1 MVRSGHHIVD
11 HGYRFFRNSVDDV
24 IDADGLRD
32 VVNEKQQQAN
42 ADYRQHHCSQH
53 GGHWSE
59 GVREGACRRKRRHAV
74 REGAEEDTECPLRH
88 AVP

>member
-32 VVNEKQQQAN
+32 MVNEKQQQAN

-53 GGHWSE
+53 GGHWCELNQLRDS
-59 GVREGACRRKRRHAV
+59 RSRTAPSQRKHWASIDV
-74 REGAEEDTECPLRH
+74 
-88 AVP
+88 